1 MINIR
6 SLILAHVMVLSM
18 MCAFSQTSTRT
29 FTNEIEIR
37 TNWYTFFR
45 GGPIIQTKYTENKY
59 WLSNGYCLSYTHKKA
74 THSWTIA
81 LDYFAFANFTPVTKL
96 ASGAYWERNFTNV
109 QFLYSRPILK
119 NEKTLLTW
127 QAGISLRGGY
137 ELIFAYYMP
146 KGEFNGESIVLG
158 KTLLDAGIIG
168 GLNFQ
173 YFLHPRFSFN
183 SKLAYTIYPY
193 TFDKK
198 NDSYN
203 WDRGPTW
210 QMMSLNFGVG
220 FHFGKN

>member
-6 SLILAHVMVLSM
+6 SIIVTHVMVLSM

-29 FTNEIEIR
+29 FTNEIDIR
-37 TNWYTFFR
+37 TNWYAFFR
-45 GGPIIQTKYTENKY
+45 GGPIVQTNYTQNKG
-59 WLSNGYCLSYTHKKA
+59 WLSNGYGIGYTRNKA
-74 THSWTIA
+74 NYSWSIN
-81 LDYFAFANFTPVTKL
+81 LDYFFFADFTLVKEL
-96 ASGAYWERNFTNV
+96 ASGAYWERNFTNI
-109 QFLYSRPILK
+109 QFLYSRPLVET
-119 NEKTLLTW
+119 EKISLSW
-127 QAGISLRGGY
+127 QGGISLRGGY
-137 ELIFAYYMP
+137 ELIFAYYIY

-173 YFLHPRFSFN
+173 YFFHPRFSLN
-183 SKLAYTIYPY
+183 SKLVYTIYPY

-198 NDSYN
+198 NDSYD

-210 QMMSLNFGVG
+210 QMMSLNFGLG